1 MLRAAL
7 ALVLVSLAAGCASR
21 PLVENVDP
29 AGRSLVLLI
38 DASASMADNDPGRAA
53 IQGASLAVALA
64 GRHDNVGV
72 IAYNAYAKVIVSLHP
87 TGGADAREAVRTALD
102 DVGTQ
107 GSTDFGSALD
117 AAEAML
123 DRAKAPRGSSAI
135 ILTDGLPTGR
145 VNRLREFAR
154 SASVNLAI
162 PDAVP
167 RFAQRGWRIFAIV
180 FGPEAAG
187 TRGYLAQLVG
197 PTGGSVIEAKDASGL
212 VAAFEAVA
220 VQALGYL
227 SADRLGGSDSVRVAP
242 ETRRLAMLGRFEGKG
257 DLGAV
262 SCDGKPVAE
271 SDVVRFPRNAPFAVT
286 LLEDP
291 APGKYQVESGGATG
305 GLLLIEP
312 GWTLELD
319 PQAPPSVVE
328 GGSKVPVI
336 VRVQSDQA
344 ALARVRDSLKLEL
357 EVKKAENVLA
367 RVPLARAGN
376 DLRFEGFFLAPPE
389 DEPLTVT
396 AIATVSD
403 SGKNFEQRRS
413 LAISVRKGGKAA
425 STSATLGV
433 SGAVLT
439 GFEGEEI
446 VGSLSLEGDPEVP
459 LVVSVEP
466 PRGFT
471 VSPDKVELGAKA
483 RATISIRSSGAAGNG
498 TLAYSVTPSVAG
510 LALFRREVPLT
521 VVRGRAPGP
530 IDLGTVAPGEKVSA
544 ALDAPNV
551 RFVAK
556 PPLAV
561 EGGSLV
567 LDAKGLA
574 SGPFAATIE
583 ARCGSS
589 SRSIEVRAK
598 VASRI
603 PAKLELEGSW
613 GWTSTTLDAGAN
625 ATIKLEPLVHEATHA
640 HIEPAYDMRVLDKGE
655 GRFEIRILAPTS
667 LPEGRYSGKVTIEG
681 AGEPRVVPLSL
692 EVKR

>member
-1 MLRAAL
+1 MWRAASVLLL
-7 ALVLVSLAAGCASR
+7 ASLAAGCASR

-29 AGRSLVLLI
+29 AGRSLVLLL

-53 IQGASLAVALA
+53 VQGASLAVALA
-64 GRHDNVGV
+64 GRHDNVGA

-87 TGGADAREAVRTALD
+87 TGGADSREAIRTALD

-107 GSTDFGSALD
+107 GSTDFGAALD

-145 VNRLREFAR
+145 VNRLREFAH
-154 SASVNLAI
+154 SASVNLTI

-167 RFAQRGWRIFAIV
+167 RLALRGWRIFAIV

-187 TRGYLAQLVG
+187 TRSYLAQLVG

-227 SADRLGGSDSVRVAP
+227 SADRLGGSESVRVAP
-242 ETRRLAMLGRFEGKG
+242 GTRRLAVLGRFEGKG

-262 SCDGKPVAE
+262 SCDGKAVAE
-271 SDVVRFPRNAPFAVT
+271 SDLVRFPRNAPFAVT

-291 APGKYQVESGGATG
+291 APGAYQVEAGGAAG
-305 GLLLIEP
+305 GLLLMEP

-328 GGSKVPVI
+328 GGSRVPVV
-336 VRVQSDQA
+336 VRVQGDA
-344 ALARVRDSLKLEL
+344 TALARVRDSLKLEL
-357 EVKKAENVLA
+357 EVKKAENLLA
-367 RVPLARAGN
+367 RVPLTRAGN
-376 DLRFEGFFLAPPE
+376 DLRFEGFFLAPVE
-389 DEPLTVT
+389 EEPLTVT
-396 AIATVSD
+396 AIATVSEA
-403 SGKNFEQRRS
+403 GKNFEERRS

-425 STSATLGV
+425 SASATLGV
-433 SGAVLT
+433 NGATFT

-446 VGSLSLEGDPEVP
+446 EGSLSLEGDPEVP

-471 VSPDKVELGAKA
+471 VNPDKVELGAKA
-483 RATISIRSSGAAGNG
+483 RASVTVRASGAATSG
-498 TLAYSVTPSVAG
+498 TLVYSVTPSVAG
-510 LALFRREVPLT
+510 LAPFKREAPLS

-530 IDLGTVAPGEKVSA
+530 VDLGTVAPGEKVSA
-544 ALDAPNV
+544 ALEAPNV

-556 PPLAV
+556 APLAV
-561 EGGSLV
+561 EGSSLV

-574 SGPFAATIE
+574 PGPFEATIE

-589 SRSIEVRAK
+589 SRSVAVRAK

-603 PAKLELEGSW
+603 PAKLELEASW
-613 GWTSTTLDAGAN
+613 GWTSVTVDAGAN
-625 ATIKLEPLVHEATHA
+625 ATIKLEPLVHEGTHA

-655 GRFEIRILAPTS
+655 GRFEIRVLAPTS
-667 LPEGRYSGKVTIEG
+667 LPEGRYTGNVTIEG